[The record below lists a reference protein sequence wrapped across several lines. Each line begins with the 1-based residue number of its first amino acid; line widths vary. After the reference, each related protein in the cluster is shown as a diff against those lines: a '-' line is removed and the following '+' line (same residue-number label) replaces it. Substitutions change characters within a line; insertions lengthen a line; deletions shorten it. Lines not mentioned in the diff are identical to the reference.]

1 MDDILKIDAAV
12 ETELATAKWLSCAMK
27 RKNIVIHSRMA
38 IQATS
43 KLSKEYNSYGCEEDE
58 PEIVEM
64 STSKSAVRTTTPIVN
79 NVALSPADIIA
90 VAQTAALIENYPKV
104 SSDSNSVQATNDG
117 VQATNDGVQ
126 ATNSD
131 VQETNNDV
139 QANETVTA
147 EGTSNSSTAN
157 IQINSDAVD
166 VTLFTAPT
174 TVRSVPTI
182 ITIPPN
188 ASDVAQHQI
197 AQSVD
202 NDLIITTT
210 EKPTTTRRR
219 RRPIRPTGIRPPS
232 IRDFFVRI
240 LKRMQPFLTR
250 IGLIA
255 P

>member
-117 VQATNDGVQ
+117 VQATN
-126 ATNSD
+126 SY

-182 ITIPPN
+182 ITIPPD